1 MFKMKKSNRRTP
13 LYDGIILLSLGL
25 FVTALGIALLIISI
39 KDSISNDNSKLVA
52 QIIVSLV
59 VVGLGII
66 PIVFSGKKIYLR
78 IRQSKTQKTGKETT
92 AKITDYRTTGGRTVG
107 GAGEGRMLPIRYAFI
122 LSYNDGVTDKTFMT
136 DFIYDINEYEYL
148 MKLNKVKINFN
159 GDFAIISE
167 PFPKDIYKVD
177 SRYGIDSKFF
187 KQKKIK
193 IMFSLWAILFVA
205 ALSFLIASII
215 LENETAI
222 LASIILLPNMN
233 VPFMVALAIYL
244 VKWYTKK

>member
-1 MFKMKKSNRRTP
+1 
-13 LYDGIILLSLGL
+13 
-25 FVTALGIALLIISI
+25 
-39 KDSISNDNSKLVA
+39 
-52 QIIVSLV
+52 
-59 VVGLGII
+59 
-66 PIVFSGKKIYLR
+66 
-78 IRQSKTQKTGKETT
+78 
-92 AKITDYRTTGGRTVG
+92 
-107 GAGEGRMLPIRYAFI
+107 
-122 LSYNDGVTDKTFMT
+122 MT

-167 PFPKDIYKVD
+167 PFPKDIYNVD
-177 SRYGIDSKFF
+177 SRYGIDLKFF